1 MLCNSFKHLSW
12 LSVAKESEPQTVH
25 SCSFISSSKLLPS
38 TFYGLS
44 EGQHQ
49 GYGQEPSAERQ
60 SMSLHSWSS
69 HSSDGRRQKQFTYI
83 YMHICICVCTYV
95 HVYVYM
101 CIYPYLKTPFTC
113 VHEIFKWAYV
123 HTYIYIYIYIY
134 IYTHYTHVC
143 MIFSNGD
150 KHTHTYMKFSNEDSY
165 FEKNS
170 SQNKVVREGLAQ
182 ERSWMNWDLN
192 DKEMPGDAK
201 ESVLFMLLK
210 SCF

>member
-25 SCSFISSSKLLPS
+25 SCSFISSSKLLPR

-83 YMHICICVCTYV
+83 YIYAYMYMCVCTYV

-113 VHEIFKWAYV
+113 VREIFKWAYV

-134 IYTHYTHVC
+134 THTIHMYVWYFQ
-143 MIFSNGD
+143 MGINI
-150 KHTHTYMKFSNEDSY
+150 HTHTWSFQMRTLTLKKITVRTRWSGKDSLRRDH
-165 FEKNS
+165 EWT
-170 SQNKVVREGLAQ
+170 ET
-182 ERSWMNWDLN
+182 WMTRRCQ
-192 DKEMPGDAK
+192 EMPRR
-201 ESVLFMLLK
+201 VFCL
-210 SCF
+210 CF

>member
-25 SCSFISSSKLLPS
+25 SCSFISSSKLLPR

-83 YMHICICVCTYV
+83 YIYAYMYMCVCTYV

-101 CIYPYLKTPFTC
+101 CIYPHLKKITVRTRWSGKDSLRRD
-113 VHEIFKWAYV
+113 HEW
-123 HTYIYIYIYIY
+123 TE
-134 IYTHYTHVC
+134 T
-143 MIFSNGD
+143 
-150 KHTHTYMKFSNEDSY
+150 
-165 FEKNS
+165 
-170 SQNKVVREGLAQ
+170 
-182 ERSWMNWDLN
+182 WMTRRCQ
-192 DKEMPGDAK
+192 EMPRR
-201 ESVLFMLLK
+201 VFCL
-210 SCF
+210 CF